1 MHYTVTLFSLLGCWN
16 QHRLPQCTLS
26 EHFACCCWFTC
37 PLCVLLL
44 LSLSRQCWLHADG
57 ARWFICLL
65 SKHVQICATCV
76 IMFFFNVKLIHYGIN
91 KIVFCFSLRS
101 TADRPQPHTYVCQQT
116 LQLFFSCPR
125 SLDYSHHLNRPTKRK
140 ADGSIQYVL
149 SWTSLGSSAN
159 VLKGLDSPNGTE
171 CIYIDLFF

>member
-1 MHYTVTLFSLLGCWN
+1 MHYTVPLFSLLGCWN

-76 IMFFFNVKLIHYGIN
+76 IIYVKWIHYWIN
-91 KIVFCFSLRS
+91 KSIVFPSGQPQTDHNHILMYASKRYSFSSPVQEAWTTATTS
-101 TADRPQPHTYVCQQT
+101 TDQPRERRMAQ
-116 LQLFFSCPR
+116 FSMYYHEHP
-125 SLDYSHHLNRPTKRK
+125 
-140 ADGSIQYVL
+140 
-149 SWTSLGSSAN
+149 
-159 VLKGLDSPNGTE
+159 
-171 CIYIDLFF
+171 